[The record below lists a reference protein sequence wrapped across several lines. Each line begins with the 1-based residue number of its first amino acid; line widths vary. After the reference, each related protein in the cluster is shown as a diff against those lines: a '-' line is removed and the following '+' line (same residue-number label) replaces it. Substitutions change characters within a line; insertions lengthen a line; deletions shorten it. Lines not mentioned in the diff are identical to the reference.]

1 VTARLLLGR
10 PVADAIWAEL
20 SSSLPDLV
28 ARLARPPCLALVQGT
43 DPAAQAYARTIQRAF
58 ERHAL
63 TTRLHDASIAHA
75 DLRHQ
80 LARLSRDPD
89 VDGVLLL
96 APLPGGIAVAEVVD
110 ALDPAR
116 DVDGLHPFNL
126 GRLAQRRPTF
136 VPATA
141 LGGLRLLQHY
151 DVELAGRRAV
161 VVGRSPIVG
170 LPLALLLL
178 DANATVTV
186 CHSRTPDLAAV
197 TREADLLCV
206 AAGRAGLIGMN
217 YVKPGAV
224 VLDFGTNPTPDGS
237 LVGDVDAA
245 AVAER
250 AAALTP
256 VPNGTGSVT
265 TAVLATQT
273 LAAARARRGA

>member
-1 VTARLLLGR
+1 LLLGR

-20 SSSLPDLV
+20 PSSLPDLV
-28 ARLARPPCLALVQGT
+28 ARLARPPCLALVLGS
-43 DPAAQAYARTIQRAF
+43 DPAAQAYARTIQRSF

-63 TTRLHDASIAHA
+63 STRLHEASTTHA
-75 DLRHQ
+75 DLRRQ
-80 LARLSRDPD
+80 LAELSTNPE

-110 ALDPAR
+110 ALDAAR
-116 DVDGLHPFNL
+116 DVDGVHPFNL
-126 GRLAQRRPTF
+126 GRLAERRPAF

-161 VVGRSPIVG
+161 VVGRSPVVG

-197 TREADLLCV
+197 TREADVLCV
-206 AAGRAGLIGMN
+206 AAGRAGLIDQD

-237 LVGDVDAA
+237 LVGDVDAV

-256 VPNGTGSVT
+256 VPNGTGRVT
-265 TAVLATQT
+265 TAVLAAQT
-273 LAAARARRGA
+273 LAAARRQRGA

>member
-1 VTARLLLGR
+1 MTARLLLGR
-10 PVADAIWAEL
+10 PVADAIWADL
-20 SSSLPDLV
+20 ASALPDLSQ
-28 ARLARPPCLALVQGT
+28 RLARPPCLALVQGP
-43 DPAAQAYARTIQRAF
+43 DGAAQAYARTIQRAF
-58 ERHAL
+58 ERHTL
-63 TTRLHDASIAHA
+63 TTRLDEAATTPA
-75 DLRHQ
+75 GLRRQ
-80 LARLSRDPD
+80 LAKLSADQG

-96 APLPGGIAVAEVVD
+96 APLPGGIAMAEVVD
-110 ALDPAR
+110 ALDPDR

-126 GRLAQRRPTF
+126 GRLAERRPGF

-151 DVELAGRRAV
+151 GVELTGRRAV
-161 VVGRSPIVG
+161 VVGRSPVVG

-197 TREADLLCV
+197 ARGADVLCV
-206 AAGRAGLIGMN
+206 AAGRARLIGAD
-217 YVKPGAV
+217 YVKTGAV

-237 LVGDVDAA
+237 LVGDVDAD

-265 TAVLATQT
+265 TAVLAAQT
-273 LAAARARRGA
+273 LSAARARLGA